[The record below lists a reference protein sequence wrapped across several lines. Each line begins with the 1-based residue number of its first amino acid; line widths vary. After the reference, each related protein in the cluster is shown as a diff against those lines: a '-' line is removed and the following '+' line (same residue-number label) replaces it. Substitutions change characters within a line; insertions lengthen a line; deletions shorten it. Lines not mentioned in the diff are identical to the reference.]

1 MITEKTIASV
11 FSEFWTE
18 ALPLLTPSFVRI
30 FNEAYCEHL
39 AELPSS
45 KFVNIEISNKVEK
58 HDLVAEFAFCAAE
71 TIHNSAITMAEFA
84 DDKKALDDTYK
95 RAVRFLKRY
104 QSNDYEIALNTYEI
118 SESLKIAEQYE
129 RFFKHL
135 KLTNNQIIFRPQ
147 LKGSGF
153 LGSCT
158 ADLSVDDTLYEIK
171 TVTRNISGKDVRQIL
186 IYLLLQSSSDDK
198 VWTHAG
204 FFNPRKAEHYRFSV
218 DHLIYKTSGGRSKSE
233 VFEMLTNFLG
243 ERGVEID
250 TIF

>member
-11 FSEFWTE
+11 FSEFWSE

-39 AELPSS
+39 ADIPLS
-45 KFVNIEISNKVEK
+45 KFANIEISNKVEK

-71 TIHNSAITMAEFA
+71 TVHNSGITMTELV
-84 DDKKALDDTYK
+84 DDKKLFYDTYR
-95 RAVRFLKRY
+95 RAVMFLKRY
-104 QSNDYEIALNTYEI
+104 QSDDYIIALNKHEI
-118 SESLKIAEQYE
+118 TETLKIAEQYDH
-129 RFFKHL
+129 FFKYL

-158 ADLSVDDTLYEIK
+158 ADLSADDTLYEIK
-171 TVTRNISGKDVRQIL
+171 TVTRNISGKDIRQIL
-186 IYLLLQSSSDDK
+186 IYLLLQSSNDEK
-198 VWTHAG
+198 MWTHAG
-204 FFNPRKAEHYRFSV
+204 FFNPRKAEYYRFSV

-233 VFEMLTNFLG
+233 VFDMLTNFLG
-243 ERGVEID
+243 ERGVEVD
-250 TIF
+250 TVF